1 MSGKIRVPVE
11 VAINMPKAIHES
23 DVEENVLAILES
35 LGYEI
40 IRGDNED
47 YLPGGRSALRADYK
61 DVVLV
66 ERLREALR
74 KINPSIT
81 EEAREQAVK
90 QVLRS
95 ESQKLIAD
103 NESFHRMLVDGI
115 DVPIQS
121 EEGESYKK
129 VWLFDFE
136 NPREQ
141 RLPGSQSVYGNREQY

>member
-1 MSGKIRVPVE
+1 MNVPKV
-11 VAINMPKAIHES
+11 IHES
-23 DVEENVLAILES
+23 DVEENVLAILED

-47 YLPGGRSALRADYK
+47 YLPGGRAALRADYK

-66 ERLREALR
+66 KRLHEALR
-74 KINPSIT
+74 RINRSIA

-95 ESQKLIAD
+95 ESQKLMVD

-115 DVPIQS
+115 
-121 EEGESYKK
+121 
-129 VWLFDFE
+129 
-136 NPREQ
+136 
-141 RLPGSQSVYGNREQY
+141 

>member
-1 MSGKIRVPVE
+1 ML
-11 VAINMPKAIHES
+11 KAIHES

-40 IRGDNED
+40 IRGDDED
-47 YLPGGRSALRADYK
+47 YLPGGRSALRPDYR

-66 ERLREALR
+66 KRLRDALK

-90 QVLRS
+90 QVQRS

-103 NESFHRMLVDGI
+103 NESFHKLLVDGV

-121 EEGESYKK
+121 GGEERDQK

-136 NPREQ
+136 NTENNEFVAINQFTLIENNVERRPD
-141 RLPGSQSVYGNREQY
+141 VI